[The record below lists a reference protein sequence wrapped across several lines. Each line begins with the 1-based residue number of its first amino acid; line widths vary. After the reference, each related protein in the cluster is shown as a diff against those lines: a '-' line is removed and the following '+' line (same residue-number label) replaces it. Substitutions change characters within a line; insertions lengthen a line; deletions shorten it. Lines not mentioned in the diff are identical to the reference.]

1 MIWKSI
7 KNFWQPW
14 GYRGCPHQKT
24 CVCLLLFDQKR
35 PKAVVRPWL
44 MLQKKMFYGIWKVY
58 TWAKKIWLHFIS
70 TSTHDLRTASENR
83 SKTYGAPCT
92 ACQNKDLKCYLGILY
107 QANSRV
113 RLTLSQKMKTVEESK
128 RSDFSRKKI
137 CEEFGSSKATISQ
150 ILKNQK
156 NISIQRNKYFY
167 FFPVNQLILK

>member
-1 MIWKSI
+1 M
-7 KNFWQPW
+7 
-14 GYRGCPHQKT
+14 
-24 CVCLLLFDQKR
+24 
-35 PKAVVRPWL
+35 
-44 MLQKKMFYGIWKVY
+44 
-58 TWAKKIWLHFIS
+58 
-70 TSTHDLRTASENR
+70 TSLRFQNLAENVSFSLSNR
-83 SKTYGAPCT
+83 VCT

-113 RLTLSQKMKTVEESK
+113 RLTLSQKVKTVEESK

-156 NISIQRNKYFY
+156 IISIQRNKYFY

>member
-1 MIWKSI
+1 M
-7 KNFWQPW
+7 
-14 GYRGCPHQKT
+14 
-24 CVCLLLFDQKR
+24 
-35 PKAVVRPWL
+35 
-44 MLQKKMFYGIWKVY
+44 
-58 TWAKKIWLHFIS
+58 
-70 TSTHDLRTASENR
+70 TSLRFQNLAENVSFSLSNR
-83 SKTYGAPCT
+83 VCT

-137 CEEFGSSKATISQ
+137 CEEFGSIKATISQ